1 MNSVKEIAKKYNLT
15 VKKYKKVGKVHVIT
29 TCEGTYCFKPKE
41 NSDIKNVYE
50 YLKKRQFFNVL
61 DRLDKDDEPYEM
73 TPYINEIPMQDE
85 DKATEMMYILSMLHN
100 KTTFYKSISL
110 DEVKCFYEDHVDK
123 LLQIRNYYDN
133 LCYMYDENK
142 FLSPSE
148 YLLIRNI
155 AQIFNTI
162 DLSKH
167 FIELW
172 YTTAKEK
179 TSKRMSLNHNNLD
192 LSHILVG
199 DNSYLISWNK
209 ANFDSPVNDLA
220 SFFRNNF
227 EVVEF
232 ETFFRI
238 YAAKYQLMS
247 HEMYLLLAI
256 LLMPLELKFTDD
268 ELNNTKEVYKLY
280 LYHSK
285 VVKFALNYDHK
296 NDK

>member
-1 MNSVKEIAKKYNLT
+1 
-15 VKKYKKVGKVHVIT
+15 
-29 TCEGTYCFKPKE
+29 
-41 NSDIKNVYE
+41 
-50 YLKKRQFFNVL
+50 
-61 DRLDKDDEPYEM
+61 M

-172 YTTAKEK
+172 YTIAKEK

-199 DNSYLISWNK
+199 DNSYLISWNR

-220 SFFRNNF
+220 SFLEIILKWWSLKHFSEYMLLNINLCHTRCIF
-227 EVVEF
+227 YLQ
-232 ETFFRI
+232 FF
-238 YAAKYQLMS
+238 LC
-247 HEMYLLLAI
+247 L
-256 LLMPLELKFTDD
+256 
-268 ELNNTKEVYKLY
+268 
-280 LYHSK
+280 
-285 VVKFALNYDHK
+285 
-296 NDK
+296 